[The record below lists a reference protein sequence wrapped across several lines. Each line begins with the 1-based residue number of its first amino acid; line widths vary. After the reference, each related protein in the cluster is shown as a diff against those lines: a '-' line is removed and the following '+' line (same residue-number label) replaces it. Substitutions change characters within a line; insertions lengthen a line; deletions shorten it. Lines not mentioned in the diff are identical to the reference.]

1 MIHWRWPS
9 ENPRSACADGQ
20 RDVHDGGVEH
30 DHELGEADHDERHPA
45 PRFVGVGG
53 ARVEDMGMTIYGTIE
68 FRILVGTGINLS
80 VICDQRRKEATAMTQ
95 LDLDEPKPRLGR
107 KRDHTR
113 DPEIL
118 DAALDVLA
126 ETGYDGM
133 TIDMVAARAKA
144 GKATLY
150 RRWASKSELVLDA
163 VACMKST
170 DVDLASPPDTGTLRG
185 DLVAMV
191 KTPTIR
197 ESERKLK
204 VMAGIVSMIAR
215 DPELAAAAQRG
226 ARRAAR
232 GGEPHHLPARD
243 RSRRDRRRRRYREAL
258 PDRPGDGRVSHA
270 HDAQAGGPRVHDRQ
284 HRPDHP
290 ARRGSPRL
298 NCRRLARRPRSS

>member
-1 MIHWRWPS
+1 
-9 ENPRSACADGQ
+9 
-20 RDVHDGGVEH
+20 
-30 DHELGEADHDERHPA
+30 
-45 PRFVGVGG
+45 
-53 ARVEDMGMTIYGTIE
+53 
-68 FRILVGTGINLS
+68 
-80 VICDQRRKEATAMTQ
+80 MTQ
-95 LDLDEPKPRLGR
+95 IDLAEPKPRLGR

-118 DAALDVLA
+118 DAALEVLA

-185 DLVAMV
+185 DLVALV

-215 DPELAAAAQRG
+215 DPDLAAAAQE
-226 ARRAAR
+226 ALVEPRAAANRIIFQRAIDR
-232 GGEPHHLPARD
+232 GEIPADVDIDRLCLIGPAMVAYRTLMLRKPVDREFMIGNIDRIILPA
-243 RSRRDRRRRRYREAL
+243 AGV
-258 PDRPGDGRVSHA
+258 RPP
-270 HDAQAGGPRVHDRQ
+270 GPADTR
-284 HRPDHP
+284 
-290 ARRGSPRL
+290 AS
-298 NCRRLARRPRSS
+298 